1 MDEELRMKKSEGKK
15 KKGVNKEE
23 SRYKVGDSV
32 VVKEG
37 TLDPDYYNDI
47 GGWQGRICGIDD
59 SNDDNPM
66 ISIEWDS
73 ITLKKMPYSVI
84 EDCERDGLTWSMI
97 DLYSTNLRITE
108 PRDKEK
114 EVAEALEMVSEWYN
128 LERFDDSNVE
138 SIEDAISTNEQ
149 VKEVQAVSKTTG
161 VIIKKKS
168 HTMQMKEHKAVSYLG
183 KETEPDGKLKSYGN
197 TIRIDGHFK
206 GEISAAG
213 TLIVGEEGMIEAN
226 IDASCVVISG
236 EIHGNINAA
245 QRVDI
250 QASGRV
256 FGDINAP
263 IVAIDE
269 GGIFEG
275 SCQMPKTKES

>member
-1 MDEELRMKKSEGKK
+1 MDEEARMKKSEEKK
-15 KKGVNKEE
+15 KKGVIKEE
-23 SRYKVGDSV
+23 SRYEVGGSV

-47 GGWQGRICGIDD
+47 GGWQGRIYGIDD
-59 SNDDNPM
+59 SNDDDPL

-73 ITLKKMPYSVI
+73 ITLKNMPYSVI

-108 PRDKEK
+108 PRDKEE
-114 EVAEALEMVSEWYN
+114 EVAEAFEMILEWYN
-128 LERFDDSNVE
+128 LEQFDDSNVE
-138 SIEDAISTNEQ
+138 SIEDEISTDEEIEEGQ
-149 VKEVQAVSKTTG
+149 TISKTTG
-161 VIIKKKS
+161 ITIKKRS
-168 HTMQMKEHKAVSYLG
+168 HIKKIKEHQMISYLG
-183 KETEPDGKLKSYGN
+183 KEAEPDGKLKSYGN
-197 TIRIDGHFK
+197 IIRIDGHFK
-206 GEISAAG
+206 GEISAEG

-236 EIHGNINAA
+236 EIHGNINAD

-250 QASGRV
+250 QASGKV
-256 FGDINAP
+256 FGDINSP